1 MSSIKDWAHLF
12 VFTIKN
18 LIYLKWDSIFI
29 ILQQIKCWIM
39 AAVNTLFIKG
49 TSKTPHIEF
58 KSGILQI
65 SGRSIPEDSVAFYQ
79 PVLKWTEDYLDKP
92 EPLTRVNFKME
103 YINSGSNR
111 FIFALFKMLD
121 ESYTQGHNIVIN
133 WYYEEDDDTI
143 KNLGRD
149 FQALV
154 KLPFKMVE
162 IV

>member
-12 VFTIKN
+12 VFRIKK

-58 KSGILQI
+58 KPGILQI

-103 YINSGSNR
+103 YISSGSNR

-143 KNLGRD
+143 KNLRRY